1 MYSETSLQFRKDRGR
16 GAGCDIRLRKQQD
29 MDINTFFFFSFF
41 LQEDFIHIGVVFHF
55 KRWTFY
61 LSSDTF
67 YSNENI
73 DQIIL

>member
-1 MYSETSLQFRKDRGR
+1 MLQQNPYKY
-16 GAGCDIRLRKQQD
+16 
-29 MDINTFFFFSFF
+29 FFFFSFF

-73 DQIIL
+73 DQIILWKICDDCQQS

>member
-1 MYSETSLQFRKDRGR
+1 MLQQNPYKY
-16 GAGCDIRLRKQQD
+16 
-29 MDINTFFFFSFF
+29 FFFSFF

-73 DQIIL
+73 DQIILWKICDDCQQS

>member
-1 MYSETSLQFRKDRGR
+1 MLQQNPYKY
-16 GAGCDIRLRKQQD
+16 
-29 MDINTFFFFSFF
+29 FFFFFF
-41 LQEDFIHIGVVFHF
+41 QEDFIHIGVVFHF

>member
-1 MYSETSLQFRKDRGR
+1 MLQQNPYKY
-16 GAGCDIRLRKQQD
+16 
-29 MDINTFFFFSFF
+29 FFFFFF
-41 LQEDFIHIGVVFHF
+41 QEDFIHIGVVFHF

-73 DQIIL
+73 DQIILWKICDDCQHS